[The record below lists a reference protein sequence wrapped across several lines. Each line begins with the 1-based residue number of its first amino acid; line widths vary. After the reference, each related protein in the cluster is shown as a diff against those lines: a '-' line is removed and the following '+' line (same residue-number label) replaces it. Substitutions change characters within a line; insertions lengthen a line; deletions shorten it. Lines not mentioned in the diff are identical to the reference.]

1 MTRVSVLNIEMQMG
15 VVSSVRV
22 LVNKGHAST
31 FPPRNRMS
39 SLVPTSRGQRGRQC
53 QAFLGD
59 MRKVSPLPSS
69 AHPESLQTHTDTPG
83 FPYASPNC

>member
-22 LVNKGHAST
+22 LVNKGSHQGT
-31 FPPRNRMS
+31 VS
-39 SLVPTSRGQRGRQC
+39 SLVPTSRGQRGRQR

-83 FPYASPNC
+83 FPYASPSNC